1 MNEYSAQAA
10 LRAQPANARIT
21 GTVRRRT
28 EIHLAALDPAA
39 RDLRKQAQA
48 PDPELFAISQ

>member
-10 LRAQPANARIT
+10 LRAQPANARFT